1 MALKATVCKVQLQI
15 ANMERHYYADHSL
28 TLAQHPSENNERLM
42 VRLLAFA
49 LNANETLCFTKGLS
63 GSDDQ
68 AELWDLGLDGVI
80 AHWIEFGQVDEKWLR
95 KACGRARQVQL
106 FCYGGRSVPVWWK
119 NIEPALQRY
128 QNLRVIDIPE
138 VAVKEMAAL
147 VSRNMQLQCNI
158 SEGQIWLSDTSQSV
172 LIEPVVLK
180 HGPQPA

>member
-15 ANMERHYYADHSL
+15 ADMERHYYADHSL

-95 KACGRARQVQL
+95 KACSRAKQVTL
-106 FCYGGRSVPVWWK
+106 YCYGGRVVPIWWK
-119 NIEPALQRY
+119 TNSAALARY
-128 QNLRVIDIPE
+128 QNLTVIDIPE
-138 VAVKEMAAL
+138 QAVADMAKL
-147 VSRNMQLQCNI
+147 CNRNMHIQCNI
-158 SEGQIWLSDTSQSV
+158 SEGQIWLSDATQSV
-172 LIEPVVLK
+172 LIEPTVLQK
-180 HGPQPA
+180 S